1 MLVDNSHNTGETD
14 YDLRSVLLRIL
25 HLPQTS
31 VVCNSLDNADVIFKE
46 NQFSRC
52 EDSKNLQQLFSD
64 SFTTIGQLH
73 TICGNL
79 FLSNWGKIFSKVE
92 LSFQI
97 LFLRKYPKM
106 FTKS

>member
-46 NQFSRC
+46 NLDGRYHQFLNLKIKYIAQ
-52 EDSKNLQQLFSD
+52 DSNINCS
-64 SFTTIGQLH
+64 SA
-73 TICGNL
+73 
-79 FLSNWGKIFSKVE
+79 
-92 LSFQI
+92 
-97 LFLRKYPKM
+97 
-106 FTKS
+106 